1 MSSRSLKSSRQRGV
15 KRGREAKSM
24 PPLRHPNSVSSP
36 WNSRR
41 RDQETR
47 GRAWEE
53 AEAEEVLAAA
63 AAAPWGRARWGAWAG
78 MYLDFVEAQ
87 PLGEPDQLFS
97 LLHAPHLSAA
107 TLDDLGK
114 GICYPPQRPAPYS
127 LPFLS
132 TTLSPPPTS
141 VSLLPTLLT
150 APRAFWAFS

>member
-1 MSSRSLKSSRQRGV
+1 M
-15 KRGREAKSM
+15 KRGREAKST

-78 MYLDFVEAQ
+78 MYLDFMEAQ

-107 TLDDLGK
+107 SLDDLGK
-114 GICYPPQRPAPYS
+114 GICVTHPSGQPPTPYHFS
-127 LPFLS
+127 LPPCHLPLLQCPS
-132 TTLSPPPTS
+132 CPPC
-141 VSLLPTLLT
+141 
-150 APRAFWAFS
+150 